1 MDSCFEYRM
10 GAKIGEPWTPVMW
23 KGCKPW
29 NMIETRPD
37 EIADLVESLLME
49 TFGWAPWKLCGGA
62 TIEYSNLKS

>member
-1 MDSCFEYRM
+1 MD
-10 GAKIGEPWTPVMW
+10 AKIDEPWTPVMW

-49 TFGWAPWKLCGGA
+49 TFGWAPLLYDGE
-62 TIEYSNLKS
+62 T